1 MRGRAHRNAA
11 KPAALALLL
20 ISGRVGAEQE
30 PIDLTYRAYEGCP
43 SEMQFLA
50 LVVGRAA
57 ETLVAS
63 ERARG
68 RRFVISVIP
77 QRKETMGKLEILSGG
92 TTATREVKGSNC
104 AEVVSALALFTALA
118 IDPSAST
125 ELAPDPAPRDERGS
139 PQPGS
144 EPRGTASPE
153 SNPQG
158 RPAVPAPRSAGE
170 DERPSPGVK
179 IPPGRGE
186 ILAGARA
193 TSAGG
198 FVGGSVTPATAL
210 GGGFFAQWTTP
221 GFGAYRLNGAY
232 FLRSETS
239 DATFAFFAGRIDA
252 CPVGLRP
259 ALRLTVEPCLS
270 LEVGSVEASA
280 KASATISRST
290 ERRLWTAGDVL
301 GRVRYVPISWIFAEI
316 EGGASVPFT
325 RYLFLLGNQANVK
338 SEIHRVPAIGWVLGF
353 EVGARIL

>member
-1 MRGRAHRNAA
+1 MRERFHGNAA
-11 KPAALALLL
+11 KPAALALFL
-20 ISGRVGAEQE
+20 ISGRADAEQE
-30 PIDLTYRAYEGCP
+30 PIDLVYRAYEGCP
-43 SEMQFLA
+43 SEKQFLE

-68 RRFVISVIP
+68 RRFLVSVIP
-77 QRKETMGKLEILSGG
+77 QRKETIGKLEILSGG
-92 TTATREVKGSNC
+92 TAAAREVKGSNC

-125 ELAPDPAPRDERGS
+125 ELAPEPAPRDERGS

-144 EPRGTASPE
+144 EPRGSAPPE
-153 SNPQG
+153 SNPEA
-158 RPAVPAPRSAGE
+158 RPAAPAPRSAGE
-170 DERPSPGVK
+170 DEHPSPGVK
-179 IPPGRGE
+179 STPERGE

-193 TSAGG
+193 TGAGG

-210 GGGFFAQWTTP
+210 GGGFFVQWTTP

-232 FLRSETS
+232 FLKSETS

-259 ALRLTVEPCLS
+259 AARLTVETCLS
-270 LEVGSVEASA
+270 LEVGSVEAAA
-280 KASATISRST
+280 KARATISPST
-290 ERRLWTAGDVL
+290 ERRWWTAGDVL

-325 RYLFLLGNQANVK
+325 RYVFLLGNQTNVK
-338 SEIHRVPAIGWVLGF
+338 GEIHRVPAIGWVLGF